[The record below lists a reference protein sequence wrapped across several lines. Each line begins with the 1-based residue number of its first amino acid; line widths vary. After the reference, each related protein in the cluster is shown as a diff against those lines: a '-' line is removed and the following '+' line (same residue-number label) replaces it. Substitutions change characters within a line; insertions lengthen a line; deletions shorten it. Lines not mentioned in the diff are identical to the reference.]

1 MTSILADYQYSLSH
15 FPEKNQIDTTQYLNS
30 ETIAKINALATLVGA
45 PSYKRTPVFKQ
56 RTNHHPQ
63 RKKVISA
70 ADWTEIRNFKATELE
85 KKEEGVE
92 KDIDELRCLLNKL
105 TSQNYEK
112 MQDNI
117 MTSLTKIIKKNCKE
131 EDLEKIGEAIFNIG
145 SMNKFWSAL
154 YAKLYNTI
162 ITNFPLMQEIYKKN
176 LENFLSLFNE
186 IRYINAEE
194 DYDEFCKINKEN
206 EKRRAV
212 GSFFVHLM
220 NNGIIKEAEILKLI
234 YNLKNKL
241 FASMNEENI
250 KEKVEEIAE
259 NIVILIAG
267 GKNKLGAAPIS
278 SPVDVLFDWDACVE
292 FIENMTKMK
301 ANEHPS
307 LSNKVIFKFMDLE
320 EEL

>member
-1 MTSILADYQYSLSH
+1 MTSILADYQYNLSH

-56 RTNHHPQ
+56 RPNQQHQHR

-70 ADWTEIRNFKATELE
+70 ADWTEIRNFKATELK

-92 KDIDELRCLLNKL
+92 KDIDELRGLLNKL

-117 MTSLTKIIKKNCKE
+117 MISLTKIIKKNCKD

-162 ITNFPLMQEIYKKN
+162 ITNFPPMQEIYKKN
-176 LENFLSLFNE
+176 FENFLSLFNE

-206 EKRRAV
+206 EKRRSV

-220 NNGIIKEAEILKLI
+220 NNGIIKEVEILKLI
-234 YNLKNKL
+234 YNLKEKL
-241 FASMNEENI
+241 FSSMDEEGI

-267 GKNKLGAAPIS
+267 GKNKLQVS
-278 SPVDVLFDWDACVE
+278 VVDEPFDWDACVK

-307 LSNKVIFKFMDLE
+307 LSNKVVFKFMDLE

>member
-1 MTSILADYQYSLSH
+1 MTSILADYQYNLSH
-15 FPEKNQIDTTQYLNS
+15 FPEKNQIDTVQYLNS

-56 RTNHHPQ
+56 RPNQQHQHI

-85 KKEEGVE
+85 KREEGVE

-117 MTSLTKIIKKNCKE
+117 MMLLTKIIKKNCKE

-162 ITNFPLMQEIYKKN
+162 ITNFPPMQEIYKKN
-176 LENFLSLFNE
+176 FENFLSLFNE

-194 DYDEFCKINKEN
+194 DYDVFN
-206 EKRRAV
+206 
-212 GSFFVHLM
+212 S
-220 NNGIIKEAEILKLI
+220 IL
-234 YNLKNKL
+234 
-241 FASMNEENI
+241 
-250 KEKVEEIAE
+250 
-259 NIVILIAG
+259 
-267 GKNKLGAAPIS
+267 
-278 SPVDVLFDWDACVE
+278 
-292 FIENMTKMK
+292 
-301 ANEHPS
+301 
-307 LSNKVIFKFMDLE
+307 
-320 EEL
+320 

>member
-1 MTSILADYQYSLSH
+1 M
-15 FPEKNQIDTTQYLNS
+15 K
-30 ETIAKINALATLVGA
+30 
-45 PSYKRTPVFKQ
+45 
-56 RTNHHPQ
+56 
-63 RKKVISA
+63 
-70 ADWTEIRNFKATELE
+70 
-85 KKEEGVE
+85 
-92 KDIDELRCLLNKL
+92 
-105 TSQNYEK
+105 
-112 MQDNI
+112 DNI
-117 MTSLTKIIKKNCKE
+117 MLSLTKIIKKNCKE

-162 ITNFPLMQEIYKKN
+162 ITNFPLMQGIYKKN
-176 LENFLSLFNE
+176 FENFLSLFNE

-194 DYDEFCKINKEN
+194 NYDEFCKINKEN
-206 EKRRAV
+206 EKRRSV

-234 YNLKNKL
+234 YNLKEKL
-241 FASMNEENI
+241 FASMDEENI

-267 GKNKLGAAPIS
+267 GKNKLGAAPFS
-278 SPVDVLFDWDACVE
+278 SPTDVLFDWDTCVE

-301 ANEHPS
+301 ANKHPS

-320 EEL
+320 EDL